1 MFTKASNK
9 IAEKLIF
16 MQIVSNED
24 KEIYAYGIN
33 RVLTIVLN
41 VAATLILGIIYGRVY
56 EAALFFTAF
65 ILLRSY
71 SGGYHASTPM
81 KCYVFTVLLITTI
94 LSVMKF
100 VSVHKYVCFGLS
112 LLSDIIIILLSPN
125 EAKNKPLDAIERI
138 IYKNMNSYH
147 EIVPVQYDGAS
158 TSKNYWGWIESSWVE
173 APDDYISCIK
183 INFYG
188 YKYNSYGNLIIIDR
202 IDVND

>member
-1 MFTKASNK
+1 
-9 IAEKLIF
+9 

-41 VAATLILGIIYGRVY
+41 VATTLILGIIYGRVY

-81 KCYVFTVLLITTI
+81 KCYVLTVFLITTI

-100 VSVHKYVCFGLS
+100 VSVHKSVCFGLS

-138 IYKNMNSYH
+138 IYKRKTV
-147 EIVPVQYDGAS
+147 IILC
-158 TSKNYWGWIESSWVE
+158 IES
-173 APDDYISCIK
+173 
-183 INFYG
+183 
-188 YKYNSYGNLIIIDR
+188 IIIFISFRLSNIETYSSLMLVHITIAISLTISSIKMHNFDR
-202 IDVND
+202 TLH

>member
-138 IYKNMNSYH
+138 IYKRKTV
-147 EIVPVQYDGAS
+147 IILC
-158 TSKNYWGWIESSWVE
+158 IES
-173 APDDYISCIK
+173 
-183 INFYG
+183 
-188 YKYNSYGNLIIIDR
+188 IIIFISFRLSNIETYSSLMLVHITIALSLTISSIKMHNFDR
-202 IDVND
+202 TLH